1 MNLLRINNLNKTFGG
16 NVLFDNISLE
26 INSNEKVALIGR
38 NGVGKTTLI
47 KMILNEITPDS
58 GEIFIF
64 RQAKVGYLSQKII
77 ESTDNTLIDECL
89 IPFKEIIRIEKELH
103 QLALNLENDYSE
115 LALKRYSDKEH
126 EFLINGGYDYLTKVD
141 MLLTRFGFKKEEYDR
156 IIESFSGGEKT
167 RIAFAK
173 LLMLEPDLLILDEP
187 TNHMDIEIIEW
198 LEDYLKS
205 YRGAVLII
213 THDKYFINKVVR
225 KIYEIDNQ
233 SIEVYHGNYDEYEV
247 EKINRYDLL
256 LKKYEKQQKQIA
268 HLQSFVDRFRYKA
281 TKAKSAQ
288 DRIKKINR
296 IERIELPN
304 RTSNHLNINF
314 KTKRPTNAYILE
326 LNDLSIGYDKP
337 LISNIDMKMRG
348 FEKVGIIG
356 NNGTGKTTLIKTILG
371 EIQPLSGEYH
381 FLKEMK
387 IGYFDQNLSNF
398 NPDLTLMET
407 IHGIYPSKTLY
418 EVRSDLAKVEFTGED
433 VFKKVKVL
441 SGGELVKLQ
450 ILLLMLSRPD
460 ILILDEPT
468 NHLDIDSKNVI
479 EDIFE
484 EYDGPIIFISHDRY
498 FINKVASKI
507 IKLDTSA
514 HIYEGNYEEYL
525 KYLEK
530 QESNKEK
537 TKQKP
542 RTLFEDNEKIKKKL
556 LKVIEDLETEL
567 HELHQSLF
575 LSDIYTDV
583 DKYRSQEQIIKEKE
597 EELETLY
604 LKLEELDI
612 LEQ

>member
-77 ESTDNTLIDECL
+77 ESTDNTLIEECL
-89 IPFKEIIRIEKELH
+89 IPFKDIVRIEGELH
-103 QLALNLENDYSE
+103 ELALSLETDHSE
-115 LALKRYSDKEH
+115 LALKKYSDKEH
-126 EFLINGGYDYLTKVD
+126 EFLINGGYDYLTKID
-141 MLLTRFGFKKEEYDR
+141 MLLSKFGFKKEEYDR
-156 IIESFSGGEKT
+156 VIESFSGGEKT

-233 SIEVYHGNYDEYEV
+233 SIEVYHGNYDEYET
-247 EKINRYDLL
+247 EKLNRYDLL
-256 LKKYEKQQKQIA
+256 VKKYEKQQKQIA

-288 DRIKKINR
+288 DRIKKLNR

-304 RTSNHLNINF
+304 RSSNHLNINF
-314 KTKRPTNAYILE
+314 KTKRPTNAFILE
-326 LNDLSIGYDKP
+326 MNNLSIGYDKP
-337 LISNIDMKMRG
+337 LISDINMKMRG
-348 FEKVGIIG
+348 FEKIGIIG

-371 EIQPLSGEYH
+371 EIQPLSGEYQ

-387 IGYFDQNLSNF
+387 VGYFDQNLSNF
-398 NPDLTLMET
+398 NPELTLIET
-407 IHGIYPSKTLY
+407 IHGIYPQKTLY

-433 VFKKVKVL
+433 VFKKV
-441 SGGELVKLQ
+441 
-450 ILLLMLSRPD
+450 
-460 ILILDEPT
+460 
-468 NHLDIDSKNVI
+468 
-479 EDIFE
+479 
-484 EYDGPIIFISHDRY
+484 
-498 FINKVASKI
+498 
-507 IKLDTSA
+507 
-514 HIYEGNYEEYL
+514 
-525 KYLEK
+525 
-530 QESNKEK
+530 
-537 TKQKP
+537 
-542 RTLFEDNEKIKKKL
+542 
-556 LKVIEDLETEL
+556 
-567 HELHQSLF
+567 
-575 LSDIYTDV
+575 
-583 DKYRSQEQIIKEKE
+583 
-597 EELETLY
+597 
-604 LKLEELDI
+604 
-612 LEQ
+612 

>member
-89 IPFKEIIRIEKELH
+89 IPFKNIIRIEKELH
-103 QLALNLENDYSE
+103 QLALNLENDHSE

-156 IIESFSGGEKT
+156 VIETFSGGEKT

-304 RTSNHLNINF
+304 RTANHLNINF

-337 LISNIDMKMRG
+337 LISNINMKMRG

-356 NNGTGKTTLIKTILG
+356 NNGTGKTTLIKTVLG
-371 EIQPLSGEYH
+371 EIKPLSGEYH

-407 IHGIYPSKTLY
+407 VHGIYPNKTLY

-441 SGGELVKLQ
+441 
-450 ILLLMLSRPD
+450 
-460 ILILDEPT
+460 
-468 NHLDIDSKNVI
+468 
-479 EDIFE
+479 
-484 EYDGPIIFISHDRY
+484 
-498 FINKVASKI
+498 
-507 IKLDTSA
+507 
-514 HIYEGNYEEYL
+514 
-525 KYLEK
+525 
-530 QESNKEK
+530 
-537 TKQKP
+537 
-542 RTLFEDNEKIKKKL
+542 
-556 LKVIEDLETEL
+556 
-567 HELHQSLF
+567 
-575 LSDIYTDV
+575 
-583 DKYRSQEQIIKEKE
+583 
-597 EELETLY
+597 
-604 LKLEELDI
+604 
-612 LEQ
+612 

>member
-77 ESTDNTLIDECL
+77 ESTDNTLIEECL
-89 IPFKEIIRIEKELH
+89 IPFKDIVRIEGELH
-103 QLALNLENDYSE
+103 ELALSLETDHSE
-115 LALKRYSDKEH
+115 LALKKYSDKEH
-126 EFLINGGYDYLTKVD
+126 EFLINGGYDYLTKID
-141 MLLTRFGFKKEEYDR
+141 MLLSKFGFKKEEYDR
-156 IIESFSGGEKT
+156 VIESFSGGEKT

-233 SIEVYHGNYDEYEV
+233 SIEVYHGNYDEYET
-247 EKINRYDLL
+247 EKLNRYDLL
-256 LKKYEKQQKQIA
+256 VKKYEKQQKQIA

-288 DRIKKINR
+288 DRIKKLNR

-304 RTSNHLNINF
+304 RSSNHLNINF
-314 KTKRPTNAYILE
+314 KTKRPTNAFILE
-326 LNDLSIGYDKP
+326 MNNLSIGYDKP
-337 LISNIDMKMRG
+337 LISDINMKMRG
-348 FEKVGIIG
+348 FEKIGIIG

-371 EIQPLSGEYH
+371 EIQPLSGEYQ

-387 IGYFDQNLSNF
+387 VGYFDQNLSNF
-398 NPDLTLMET
+398 NPELTLIET
-407 IHGIYPSKTLY
+407 IHGIYPQKTLY

-433 VFKKVKVL
+433 VFKKVRVL

-450 ILLLMLSRPD
+450 ILLLMLERPD
-460 ILILDEPT
+460 ILVLDEPT

-507 IKLDTSA
+507 IKLDTEM

-525 KYLEK
+525 HYLQKHYPKVEK
-530 QESNKEK
+530 IKTKSNNSNENKEK
-537 TKQKP
+537 S
-542 RTLFEDNEKIKKKL
+542 KKKL
-556 LKVIEDLETEL
+556 LVDIEKLEKEL
-567 HELHQSLF
+567 QDLHQSLF
-575 LSDIYTDV
+575 TSDIYNDV
-583 DKYRSQEQIIKEKE
+583 EKYRNQEQIIKEKE
-597 EELETLY
+597 LELENLY
-604 LKLEELDI
+604 FKLEELDI
-612 LEQ
+612 LTQ

>member
-77 ESTDNTLIDECL
+77 ESTDNTLIEECL
-89 IPFKEIIRIEKELH
+89 IPFKDIVRIEGELH
-103 QLALNLENDYSE
+103 ELALSLETDHSE
-115 LALKRYSDKEH
+115 LALKKYSDKEH
-126 EFLINGGYDYLTKVD
+126 EFLINGGYDYLTKID
-141 MLLTRFGFKKEEYDR
+141 MLLTKFGFKKEEYDR
-156 IIESFSGGEKT
+156 VIESFSGGEKT

-233 SIEVYHGNYDEYEV
+233 SIEVYHGNYDEYET
-247 EKINRYDLL
+247 EKLNRYDLL
-256 LKKYEKQQKQIA
+256 VKKYEKQQKQIA

-288 DRIKKINR
+288 DRIKKLNR

-304 RTSNHLNINF
+304 RSSNHLNINF
-314 KTKRPTNAYILE
+314 KTKRPTNAFILE
-326 LNDLSIGYDKP
+326 MNNLSIGYDKP
-337 LISNIDMKMRG
+337 LISDINMKMRG
-348 FEKVGIIG
+348 FEKIGIIG

-371 EIQPLSGEYH
+371 EIQPLSGEYQ

-387 IGYFDQNLSNF
+387 VGYFDQNLSNF
-398 NPDLTLMET
+398 NPELTLIET
-407 IHGIYPSKTLY
+407 IHGIYPQKTLY

-433 VFKKVKVL
+433 VFKKVRVL

-450 ILLLMLSRPD
+450 ILLLMLERPD
-460 ILILDEPT
+460 ILVLDEPT

-507 IKLDTSA
+507 IKLDTEM

-525 KYLEK
+525 HYLQKHYPKVEK
-530 QESNKEK
+530 IKTKSNNSNENKEK
-537 TKQKP
+537 S
-542 RTLFEDNEKIKKKL
+542 KKKL
-556 LKVIEDLETEL
+556 LVDIEKLEKEL
-567 HELHQSLF
+567 QDLHQSLF
-575 LSDIYTDV
+575 TSDIYNDV
-583 DKYRSQEQIIKEKE
+583 EKYRNQEQIIKEKE
-597 EELETLY
+597 LELENLY
-604 LKLEELDI
+604 FKLEELDI
-612 LEQ
+612 LTQ

>member
-77 ESTDNTLIDECL
+77 ESTDNTLIEECL
-89 IPFKEIIRIEKELH
+89 IPFKDIVRIEGELH
-103 QLALNLENDYSE
+103 ELALSLETDHSE
-115 LALKRYSDKEH
+115 LALKKYSDKEH
-126 EFLINGGYDYLTKVD
+126 EFLINGGYDYLTKID
-141 MLLTRFGFKKEEYDR
+141 MLLSKFGFKKEEYDR
-156 IIESFSGGEKT
+156 VIESFSGGEKT

-233 SIEVYHGNYDEYEV
+233 SIEVYHGNYDEYET
-247 EKINRYDLL
+247 EKLNRYDLL
-256 LKKYEKQQKQIA
+256 VKKYEKQQKQIA

-288 DRIKKINR
+288 DRIKKLNR

-304 RTSNHLNINF
+304 RSSNHLNINF
-314 KTKRPTNAYILE
+314 KTKRPTNAFILE
-326 LNDLSIGYDKP
+326 MNNLSIGYDKP
-337 LISNIDMKMRG
+337 LISDINMKMRG
-348 FEKVGIIG
+348 FEKIGIIG

-371 EIQPLSGEYH
+371 EIQPLSGDYQ

-387 IGYFDQNLSNF
+387 VGYFDQNLSNF
-398 NPDLTLMET
+398 NPELTLIET
-407 IHGIYPSKTLY
+407 IHGIYPQKTLY

-433 VFKKVKVL
+433 VFKRVKVL

-450 ILLLMLSRPD
+450 ILLLMLERPD
-460 ILILDEPT
+460 ILVLDEPT

-507 IKLDTSA
+507 IKLDTEM

-525 KYLEK
+525 HYLQKHYPKVEK
-530 QESNKEK
+530 IKTKTNNSNENKEK
-537 TKQKP
+537 S
-542 RTLFEDNEKIKKKL
+542 KKKL
-556 LKVIEDLETEL
+556 LVDIEKLEKEL
-567 HELHQSLF
+567 QDLHQSLF
-575 LSDIYTDV
+575 SSDIYNDV
-583 DKYRSQEQIIKEKE
+583 EKYRNQEKIIKDKE
-597 EELETLY
+597 AELENLYLRVEELNNLA
-604 LKLEELDI
+604 
-612 LEQ
+612 Q

>member
-77 ESTDNTLIDECL
+77 ESTENTLIDECL
-89 IPFKEIIRIEKELH
+89 IPFKDIIRIEKELH
-103 QLALNLENDYSE
+103 QLALNLESDHSE

-141 MLLTRFGFKKEEYDR
+141 MLLTRFGFKKEEYER

-296 IERIELPN
+296 IDRIELPN
-304 RTSNHLNINF
+304 RTTNHLNINF

-337 LISNIDMKMRG
+337 LISNINMKMRG

-356 NNGTGKTTLIKTILG
+356 NNGTGKTTLIKTFLG
-371 EIQPLSGEYH
+371 EVLPLSGEYN

-479 EDIFE
+479 EDIFD

-507 IKLDTSA
+507 IKLDTEA

-530 QESNKEK
+530 QETSKEK
-537 TKQKP
+537 IKQRPKN
-542 RTLFEDNEKIKKKL
+542 LFEYNEKIKKKL
-556 LKVIEDLETEL
+556 SKQISDLEVDL
-567 HELHQSLF
+567 KELHQSLF

-583 DKYRSQEQIIKEKE
+583 EKYRSQEQVIKEKE
-597 EELETLY
+597 EELESLY
-604 LKLEELDI
+604 LKMEELDI
-612 LEQ
+612 LE